1 MKKLLILFFVL
12 LSSPLVYGDNEINII
27 IDEEVVNFTEEYGY
41 PFIDENNR
49 TQVPLRT
56 ALEQFGAEVGWI
68 PDQSTAT
75 VKLNDNYIEVP
86 IGESYIM
93 VNGRKVE
100 NDTKA
105 LIKNGRT
112 YLPLRVVFESLDASV
127 SWESETRSINVVKE
141 DYGQHI
147 GQFAR
152 NIIGFDLNGNEI
164 SLRSLRGNK
173 TLLTYFSTW

>member
-1 MKKLLILFFVL
+1 LFVIFV
-12 LSSPLVYGDNEINII
+12 SQVVYGENEIKII
-27 IDEEVVNFTEEYGY
+27 IDDEVVIFTEEYGY

-56 ALEQFGAEVGWI
+56 SLEHFGAEVGWI
-68 PDQSTAT
+68 AEQSTAT
-75 VKLNDNYIEVP
+75 VKLNDIFIEVP

-127 SWESETRSINVVKE
+127 SWESKTKSIQVKKE
-141 DYGQHI
+141 DYGNNI
-147 GQFAR
+147 GQFAQ
-152 NIIGFDLNGNEI
+152 NIEGVDHNGNNV
-164 SLRSLRGNK
+164 SLGNLRGKK